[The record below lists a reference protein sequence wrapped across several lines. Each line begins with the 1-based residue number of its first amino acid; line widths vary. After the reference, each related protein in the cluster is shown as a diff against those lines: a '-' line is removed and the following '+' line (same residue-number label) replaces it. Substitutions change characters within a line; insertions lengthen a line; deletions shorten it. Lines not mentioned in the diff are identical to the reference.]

1 MSIVVAMRGMEP
13 EPWIEALRAR
23 LPGRD
28 IATPVNADLEQVRY
42 AVTWRHRPGLLRNCP
57 NLAAIFSVG
66 AGVDHVFADPDLP
79 AVPVV
84 RVVDADLTGRMSEWV
99 MLHVLLHHRQQRMY
113 DWQQS
118 EKLWSGDAMQP
129 AARDVRIGIMGM
141 GVLGRDAARKLAML
155 GFDVAGWARTA
166 KSLPEIE
173 TFAGR
178 DELGLFLA
186 RTDILVA
193 LLPLTPDTRG
203 IIDAGLIRKLARD
216 GRLGGPILL
225 NAGRGGLQVER
236 DILACLDDGSL
247 RAATLDVFEREPLPP
262 ESPLWHHPAVT
273 VSPHN
278 AAISEPGAIAAAIAA
293 QIEAF
298 ERGEPLANVVDRQAG
313 Y

>member
-1 MSIVVAMRGMEP
+1 MSIVVAMRGMDP
-13 EPWIEALRAR
+13 EPWIEQLRAR

-28 IATPVNADLEQVRY
+28 IAQPERADLAQVRY
-42 AVTWRHRPGLLRNCP
+42 AVTWKHRPGLLARCP

-79 AVPVV
+79 DVPVV

-99 MLHVLLHHRQQRMY
+99 VLHVLLHHRQQRMY

-118 EKLWSGDAMQP
+118 EKLWSDDPLQP

-141 GVLGRDAARKLAML
+141 GVLGQDAARKLKMI

-166 KSLPEIE
+166 KALPGIE
-173 TFAGR
+173 TFSGKE
-178 DELGLFLA
+178 ELGLFLA